1 MSIAQPLTSKPA
13 TIGGEAAIAEMREI
27 QRQRRASRIRFGFPQ
42 LDKILQPRPGQLM
55 ILAGKVSTFKTT
67 LAWNMALN
75 LRLLG
80 LRVCWLGLEQP
91 PGEMAELALSRFSQV
106 PTRKIREGSLM
117 LPDMAAIEKAEAQFA
132 TVCPILHNGNSSLHS
147 IMQTVNRI
155 RYDVVIL
162 DYLQRVD
169 APGDEYGKTSLVSK
183 TLATLSGKGPEGRRD
198 YTPMVIALSQFNRQG
213 GRAQMED
220 DRFPDITDL
229 KGSSQIEQ
237 DADIILFLHRQKS
250 QTREDPKVYLKVAKN
265 RGGPKE
271 MVLTLRAQPEIA
283 FIEEYEEEIEPER
296 ERYP

>member
-1 MSIAQPLTSKPA
+1 MSTVQPLTSRPA
-13 TIGGEAAIAEMREI
+13 TIGGEQAIAEMREI
-27 QRQRRASRIRFGFPQ
+27 QRQRRASKIRFGFPE

-75 LRLLG
+75 LRLKG

-106 PTRKIREGSLM
+106 PSRKIREGSLN
-117 LPDMAAIEKAEAQFA
+117 LPEMVAIEAAEKQFGE
-132 TVCPILHNGNSSLHS
+132 VCPILHNGNTSLRS
-147 IMQTVNRI
+147 IMETVNRI

-169 APGDEYGKTSLVSK
+169 APGDEYSKTSLVSK
-183 TLATLSGKGPEGRRD
+183 TLATLSGKGPDARRD
-198 YTPMVIALSQFNRQG
+198 YTPMVIALSQFNRVG

-237 DADIILFLHRQKS
+237 DADVILFLHRQKS
-250 QTREDPKVYLKVAKN
+250 QKREDTKVYLKVAKN

-271 MVLTLRAQPEIA
+271 MVITLQAKPETA
-283 FIEEYEEEIEPER
+283 FIEEYVEDVEPER